1 MLIVSLKV
9 IPLLVD
15 TDMALCVLDVLV
27 PLPTTNTSYVVYG
40 ALYYPATNNPV
51 DPLLL
56 MDIFLPIAIALALL
70 LVSLVPIVL
79 FCPIVAL

>member
-15 TDMALCVLDVLV
+15 TDMALCGVVVSPSLT

-40 ALYYPATNNPV
+40 ALNYPATNNPV
-51 DPLLL
+51 DPLLP
-56 MDIFLPIAIALALL
+56 MDICLPIAIAFPL
-70 LVSLVPIVL
+70 PTVL
-79 FCPIVAL
+79 FWPIVAL